1 MKRRSARPF
10 MVEVK
15 GARTARAAQTTAG
28 LRTRPD
34 TNLWQD
40 LAQETVK
47 PPQPDI
53 PSPAPQP
60 ARKEAE
66 APVRRV
72 LPSLVPMFQ
81 VPEPQLPESQGADSQ
96 GADEASPESE
106 RGAEPRARRGRPRGT
121 RAAPTAPA
129 AAPAARPRPEPAAAA
144 PIVVPEPAE
153 PDPVPSPKSLSWRR
167 TKELRLGERWKRR
180 LPHYAR

>member
-15 GARTARAAQTTAG
+15 GARTARATQTNPA

-40 LAQETVK
+40 LAQETAT
-47 PPQPDI
+47 PPQPDLL
-53 PSPAPQP
+53 SPAPQP

-81 VPEPQLPESQGADSQ
+81 VPEPQLPDSEGADT
-96 GADEASPESE
+96 AAPEPE
-106 RGAEPRARRGRPRGT
+106 RAAEPRPRRGRPRGA
-121 RAAPTAPA
+121 RPALTAPA
-129 AAPAARPRPEPAAAA
+129 AAAAAVPAPRPRPEPAAAA
-144 PIVVPEPAE
+144 PIVVPPPAE
-153 PDPVPSPKSLSWRR
+153 PGPGSASKPPSWRR

-180 LPHYAR
+180 LPPYAR